1 MDGILTWF
9 EGIKADFILNF
20 IEKDRWLML
29 VKGLGNTLLMTT
41 YATIIGVIIGIIIA
55 VIRCTWDLNGKRIKN
70 PLARGVLAVAL
81 TDDTEGGAAE
91 AVYRSLN
98 EVPESAFT
106 AANYRLLK
114 LAFLAA
120 PSKVTVL
127 RTGDDEDAVWEA
139 LDRLPFDWLAAPAL
153 DTTEVVSYIK
163 AQRANGRGVKAVV
176 ADANGPDC
184 EGIVNLG
191 VSGLV
196 LDDGARAVT
205 LDGEP
210 VSLTPLEYRLLKF
223 LMEHPGRVFSGREL
237 YQAVW
242 KEAPLSGEGAV
253 AVHIRHLRE
262 KLEID
267 PAHPRRIKVIW
278 GHGYKLES
286 SGAQPGVSAER
297 SEP

>member
-1 MDGILTWF
+1 MVLGLDMG
-9 EGIKADFILNF
+9 ADDYITKPFRPVEL
-20 IEKDRWLML
+20 
-29 VKGLGNTLLMTT
+29 
-41 YATIIGVIIGIIIA
+41 
-55 VIRCTWDLNGKRIKN
+55 
-70 PLARGVLAVAL
+70 LARVKSVLRRYTRL
-81 TDDTEGGAAE
+81 GGAAPSARE
-91 AVYRSLN
+91 GVL
-98 EVPESAFT
+98 EV
-106 AANYRLLK
+106 
-114 LAFLAA
+114 
-120 PSKVTVL
+120 
-127 RTGDDEDAVWEA
+127 D
-139 LDRLPFDWLAAPAL
+139 
-153 DTTEVVSYIK
+153 
-163 AQRANGRGVKAVV
+163 
-176 ADANGPDC
+176 
-184 EGIVNLG
+184 
-191 VSGLV
+191 GLV

>member
-1 MDGILTWF
+1 MESILICDDNADIVGALKIYLGAAGYTLYTASNGEEALAAVEQHDIQLILMDIMMPRLDGLTATVRLREKGNIPIILLTAKS
-9 EGIKADFILNF
+9 EESDMVLGLDMGADDYITKPFRPVEL
-20 IEKDRWLML
+20 
-29 VKGLGNTLLMTT
+29 
-41 YATIIGVIIGIIIA
+41 
-55 VIRCTWDLNGKRIKN
+55 
-70 PLARGVLAVAL
+70 LARVKSVLRRYTRL
-81 TDDTEGGAAE
+81 GGAAPSARE
-91 AVYRSLN
+91 GVL
-98 EVPESAFT
+98 EV
-106 AANYRLLK
+106 
-114 LAFLAA
+114 
-120 PSKVTVL
+120 
-127 RTGDDEDAVWEA
+127 D
-139 LDRLPFDWLAAPAL
+139 
-153 DTTEVVSYIK
+153 
-163 AQRANGRGVKAVV
+163 
-176 ADANGPDC
+176 
-184 EGIVNLG
+184 
-191 VSGLV
+191 GLV